1 MKRNLGKVVLAVVIA
16 GLLTGGIA
24 IASAATK
31 VRTVTTPQGTTVD
44 VIAVTGK
51 VTEVA
56 DPDGTSSKGFMGM
69 FRRER
74 GYAKI
79 TDDTDGKVYT
89 VELGRQDSADI
100 TMKVGD
106 TVTIE
111 GTVTVRGTTNELR
124 VWTFTGAD
132 GKAVTLVKA
141 DGTPNIETVTV
152 AGSVTEVNEQ
162 AAPVA
167 GDTTKRPGKAMDT
180 IKVKQADGTVMTVVL
195 GHGGES
201 ISVKVGDTV
210 KVTGFTT
217 PMDANTVMA
226 TEFTG
231 ADGKTVTLR
240 SLDGMRGNGA
250 PEGESVTISG
260 IVTEV
265 TQPTTT
271 APSTGDA
278 VSNPTQAL
286 MTIKVKQADGTVLTV
301 LLGRDA
307 SSITVKVGDAVKV
320 TGFKMS
326 ADATTITAT
335 SFTGADGKT
344 VTLGGKGFGGDRGGV
359 RGESATIAG
368 TVTEVDIPATTAPS
382 TGDASKP
389 SFGAMATIKV
399 RQADGTVLTVF
410 LGRDANSITVKVGD
424 AVKVT
429 GFKMSTDATTITATS
444 FTGADGKTVTLQ
456 GMGGM
461 RGGRGPGEGN
471 GRGFDGSCAPSEPT
485 SIGS

>member
-31 VRTVTTPQGTTVD
+31 VRTVTTAQGTTVD
-44 VIAVTGK
+44 VISVTGK
-51 VTEVA
+51 VTEVSDA
-56 DPDGTSSKGFMGM
+56 SSSSSKGFMGM
-69 FRRER
+69 FRRDQ

-79 TDDTDGKVYT
+79 TDDADGKVYT
-89 VELGRQDSADI
+89 VELGRQESADV

-111 GTVTVRGTTNELR
+111 GTVSVRGTTNDLR

-132 GKAVTLVKA
+132 GKTVTLVKA

-152 AGSVTEVNEQ
+152 AGTVTEVNQ
-162 AAPVA
+162 QTAPA
-167 GDTTKRPGKAMDT
+167 TGDSTRPVGKAMDT
-180 IKVKQADGTVMTVVL
+180 IKVEQADGTVVTVVL
-195 GHGGES
+195 GHGADS

-210 KVTGFTT
+210 KVTGFKT

-231 ADGKTVTLR
+231 ADGKKVTLR
-240 SLDGMRGNGA
+240 GLDGMRGDG
-250 PEGESVTISG
+250 ELKGESVTVSG
-260 IVTEV
+260 TVSEV
-265 TQPTTT
+265 SIPAVT
-271 APSTGDA
+271 APSTGDTA
-278 VSNPTQAL
+278 KPLLGTMA
-286 MTIKVKQADGTVLTV
+286 TIKVKQADGTVLTV

-326 ADATTITAT
+326 TDATTINAT

-344 VTLGGKGFGGDRGGV
+344 VALGGKGFGGCG
-359 RGESATIAG
+359 
-368 TVTEVDIPATTAPS
+368 P
-382 TGDASKP
+382 
-389 SFGAMATIKV
+389 
-399 RQADGTVLTVF
+399 
-410 LGRDANSITVKVGD
+410 
-424 AVKVT
+424 
-429 GFKMSTDATTITATS
+429 
-444 FTGADGKTVTLQ
+444 
-456 GMGGM
+456 
-461 RGGRGPGEGN
+461 RGGRDDGQGF
-471 GRGFDGSCAPSEPT
+471 GRGFRGGDSAPAAPT